1 MERPERRMMNT
12 NANLRGGVAGAGA
25 FGANHAGKYAG
36 EPRATLAAVYDIDLS
51 RAQALVE
58 KHGGVAFDDYAAFLD
73 AVDMVTIATPAVA
86 HGEQARAALAA
97 GKHVLVE
104 KPIAVTREE
113 GRAVLAAAKAS
124 GAKLAC
130 GHQERLVFA
139 AMGLFDVAEKP
150 TLIEARREG
159 PWTGRGDDVSVTLDL
174 SIHDADLAMTLLG
187 EAPSS
192 VSAKGSITRSA
203 FFDTIE
209 SETRFPGGAVVRL
222 AATRVA
228 EGRRRVMRIVYPSG
242 EVNVDFVARTFSNT
256 TPFRLDP
263 GFADKVR
270 DPLGANVSALI
281 DVIESKAAR
290 PPVTGEEG
298 LAALELIL
306 AIDEAAAT
314 S

>member
-1 MERPERRMMNT
+1 MERPERRMMNK
-12 NANLRGGVAGAGA
+12 NARLRGGVAGAGA

-36 EPRATLAAVYDIDLS
+36 EPRTTLAAIYDIDLA
-51 RAQALVE
+51 RAQALAD
-58 KHGGVAFDDYAAFLD
+58 KHGGAAFDDFAAFLD
-73 AVDMVTIATPAVA
+73 SVDMVTIATPAAA
-86 HGEQARAALAA
+86 HGQQARQALEA

-104 KPIAVTREE
+104 KPIAVTREY
-113 GRAVLAAAKAS
+113 GRAVLAAANAS

-139 AMGLFDVAEKP
+139 AMGLLDAPEKP

-192 VSAKGSITRSA
+192 VKAQGTIMRSA
-203 FFDTIE
+203 FFDTID
-209 SETRFPGGAVVRL
+209 SETTFPGGAMVRL

-242 EVNVDFVARTFSNT
+242 EVNVDFVARRFSNT
-256 TPFRLDP
+256 TPFKLDP
-263 GFADKVR
+263 DFADKVR

-281 DVIESKAAR
+281 DVIEGKAAR
-290 PPVTGEEG
+290 PPVTGDEG

-306 AIDEAAAT
+306 AIDEAAAR
-314 S
+314 